1 MPNGTTTFLRVRK
14 TKLQK
19 FIMRTKNLDNCAP
32 LGGSENRN
40 KRGGGRP
47 NRKTTVPASFKQGR
61 GRVSK
66 SRGTGGKER
75 SEKTKSRLMRR
86 RFTQKTNK
94 GICFVCFFA
103 FLGKQNKF
111 VYSFFGRIYSTSKLH
126 LVLSDNPSPLR

>member
-1 MPNGTTTFLRVRK
+1 MPNGNTTFLRVRK
-14 TKLQK
+14 TKWQK

-61 GRVSK
+61 RRVSK

-94 GICFVCFFA
+94 GICFVCHEKQKKAKKTNMFTR
-103 FLGKQNKF
+103 FLGESAAGQ
-111 VYSFFGRIYSTSKLH
+111 SAFGFI
-126 LVLSDNPSPLR
+126 